1 MVIQALLLQTARII
15 YTFYKHRKELHEY
28 LGSSDE
34 RISPSHFLRM
44 LALGCFDMIITLP
57 IQLVALVTSALNQL
71 PFQFYN
77 GWSYLHSDWEPALF
91 SKESWSMEKLTIFL
105 VHWDEWLYPFFALV
119 FFALFGLSPEAKEG
133 YRRFFRSLG
142 GPLGSKQAA
151 STDVVSS
158 AVIFKSRKCEDMTY
172 TSDISSM

>member
-105 VHWDEWLYPFFALV
+105 VHWMSGFTLSLRWYSLLCSDLVQKQRKGIEGSFA
-119 FFALFGLSPEAKEG
+119 P
-133 YRRFFRSLG
+133 
-142 GPLGSKQAA
+142 
-151 STDVVSS
+151 
-158 AVIFKSRKCEDMTY
+158 
-172 TSDISSM
+172 